1 MAAQSQLNVTQ
12 LKKMSALS
20 FPEFT
25 PTFPQPEWSLPQVL
39 EHQAATIGNRPF
51 IKWEDEG
58 PEYTYAQTNARANQ
72 LARGLQKLGIKHG
85 DCAVLFMPNSLDYL
99 FTWFTLNKLG
109 AIEAPINVAY
119 KGKFLEH
126 QTNICKAETIV
137 ADIAMLDAV
146 RDSIEQMP
154 GIKRVIVWSRDGRL
168 PAPMPQVG
176 ACQVVAFSSLIESD
190 DTNLGIKVGPQD
202 TGAIMFTSGTTGLS
216 KGVMMPHGQLYLFAE
231 INVRALELT
240 GDDTYM
246 TGFPLF
252 HANAQLLT
260 TYPTMIAGMRVV
272 LYERFSATQ
281 WVDRLHSSGA
291 TVTNSLGVVLPFV
304 FAQPATPRDGTHKLR
319 RILSAPTPYGI
330 LDEFKARFNVHK
342 FVEGFGQTEICCPI
356 MTPLSQ
362 ADSRPK
368 GAAGLLLTQFFEV
381 RLVDQETDMEV
392 PRGEVG
398 ELMLR
403 HKTPWT
409 INSGYISMP
418 EKTAEAWRNLWF
430 HTGDGVRQDEEGW
443 FYFVDRL
450 KDALRRRGENISSY
464 EVEGPIREHPA
475 VAEVAVVAV
484 PAEEGGEDEV
494 KACVI
499 LTPDQSVTP
508 EALIEWCDGR
518 IPGFAVPRFIE
529 FVDEFPK
536 TPSEKVRKNVLR
548 AAGINAAT
556 WDRVKAGVLLK
567 EERDKAAKKKG

>member
-1 MAAQSQLNVTQ
+1 MTART
-12 LKKMSALS
+12 

-25 PTFPQPEWSLPQVL
+25 PTFPTNRWSLPQVL
-39 EHQAATIGNRPF
+39 EHQAATIGKRPF
-51 IKWEDEG
+51 IKWEDAG
-58 PEYTYAQTNARANQ
+58 PEYTYAETNARANR
-72 LARGLQKLGIKHG
+72 LARGLQKLGIGHG

-99 FTWFTLNKLG
+99 FAWFALNKLG
-109 AIEAPINVAY
+109 AIEAPINISY

-126 QTNICKAETIV
+126 QVNICKAETII
-137 ADIAMLDAV
+137 ADLELLDPV
-146 RDSIEQMP
+146 RDSIARMP
-154 GIKRVIVWSRDGRL
+154 GIKRIVVWSRDGRL
-168 PAPMPQVG
+168 PATIPPIGNCEIVPYAG
-176 ACQVVAFSSLIESD
+176 LFDVD
-190 DTNLGIKVGPQD
+190 DSNPGIAVGPQD

-216 KGVMMPHGQLYLFAE
+216 KGVMMPHGQLYLFSE
-231 INVRALELT
+231 INVRALELKA
-240 GDDTYM
+240 DDTYM

-304 FAQPATPRDGTHKLR
+304 FAQPPTPRDGTHRLR

-356 MTPLSQ
+356 MTPLAQ
-362 ADSRPK
+362 AESRPQ
-368 GAAGLLLTQFFEV
+368 GAAGLILDQFFEI
-381 RLVDQETDMEV
+381 RLVNQETDEEV
-392 PRGEVG
+392 PVGEVG

-409 INSGYISMP
+409 INSGYVSMP
-418 EKTAEAWRNLWF
+418 EKTVEAWRNLWF
-430 HTGDGVRQDEEGW
+430 HTGDGVRRDKEGW
-443 FYFVDRL
+443 YYFVDRL

-464 EVEGPIREHPA
+464 EVEAPIREHPA

-494 KACVI
+494 KACII
-499 LTPDQSVTP
+499 LKPGLAATPQ
-508 EALIEWCDGR
+508 EIIEWCDGR
-518 IPGFAVPRFIE
+518 IPGFAIPRYIE
-529 FVDEFPK
+529 FVAEFPK

-548 AAGINAAT
+548 EAGITATT
-556 WDRVKAGVLLK
+556 WDRVKAGVKLK
-567 EERDKAAKKKG
+567 EEREKAAKKKP